1 MLNASRHHRKNRVSR
16 AGIDKPRLHVLN
28 ASRHHRKNRSHDPR
42 RTKHERRAC
51 STPRGITGKIAVLLA
66 SNAPPV
72 HSAQRLAASP
82 EKSPRHRLNQRILI
96 IVLNASRH
104 HRKNRTP
111 EKIIVDCCHLVL
123 NASRHHRKNR
133 WNDDRKHPTLR
144 GCAQRLA
151 ASPEKSP
158 SVAIWSHFAASGAQR
173 LAASP
178 EKSLARSSTT
188 PASRAGA
195 QRLAA
200 SPEKSPACAA
210 ADRRARSRAQRLAA
224 SPEKS
229 PVARMAES
237 SQKETCSTPR
247 GITGKIAPY
256 VPEEEKRR
264 PEVLNA
270 SRHHRKNR
278 FGLGI
283 RPAVHVECS
292 TPRGITGKIA
302 VVQHVL
308 IFLQRGECSTPR
320 GITGKIARARRR
332 EVHRDG
338 EVLNASR
345 HHRKNRT
352 ISPHSIPIGR
362 TVLNASRHHRKNRT
376 CVRSA
381 TRSTSR
387 MCSTPRGIT
396 GKIAVGGIF
405 AIKLTDRKCS
415 TPRGITGKIA
425 IFKRPS
431 YLSRLKCSTP
441 RGITGKIAGFI

>member
-1 MLNASRHHRKNRVSR
+1 IRCSTPRGITGKIAYPQEQHHFHQSVLNASRHHRKNRVSR

-96 IVLNASRH
+96 IVLNASQH

-210 ADRRARSRAQRLAA
+210 SDRRARSRAQRRAA

-229 PVARMAES
+229 PVPAGAKFTVTVRCSTPRGITGKIARS
-237 SQKETCSTPR
+237 RHTRSQSVERCSTPR
-247 GITGKIAPY
+247 GITGKIAPAFDRQQDQQAGCAQRLAAS
-256 VPEEEKRR
+256 PEKSPSGAFSQSSLRIESAQRLAASPEKSLSSSGPPICRGSSAQR
-264 PEVLNA
+264 LAASPEK
-270 SRHHRKNR
+270 S
-278 FGLGI
+278 
-283 RPAVHVECS
+283 
-292 TPRGITGKIA
+292 
-302 VVQHVL
+302 Q
-308 IFLQRGECSTPR
+308 
-320 GITGKIARARRR
+320 
-332 EVHRDG
+332 
-338 EVLNASR
+338 
-345 HHRKNRT
+345 
-352 ISPHSIPIGR
+352 
-362 TVLNASRHHRKNRT
+362 
-376 CVRSA
+376 
-381 TRSTSR
+381 
-387 MCSTPRGIT
+387 
-396 GKIAVGGIF
+396 
-405 AIKLTDRKCS
+405 
-415 TPRGITGKIA
+415 
-425 IFKRPS
+425 
-431 YLSRLKCSTP
+431 
-441 RGITGKIAGFI
+441 